1 MFENMTQIILDVS
14 EDEAPIPLQRA
25 INSLSSIDKN
35 TYIKF
40 IHRMRPC
47 LLFDVLDKGG
57 YSYEIDDSGEQYI
70 VYIFI
75 RSN

>member
-1 MFENMTQIILDVS
+1 MFENMNQIILDVS
-14 EDEAPIPLQRA
+14 EDEAPVPLQRA
-25 INSLSSIDKN
+25 INSLSSINEN

-57 YSYEIDDSGEQYI
+57 YSYEIDDSGEQFI
-70 VYIFI
+70 VYIY
-75 RSN
+75 RK